1 MEISSQQH
9 TSFLGELDIESSV
22 IVPVISYPHF
32 SPGAYAERID
42 EMKSLGVTSI
52 MIGNGKNMVNGLSIA
67 GKGCV
72 GLVVKAKIGR
82 RIYALKI
89 RREDSDRK
97 SMEAEAR
104 LLMMANA
111 AGVGPRLEAHTKNL
125 IAMEFVEGQSISHWI
140 RSASR
145 RGVSRVTRSV
155 LDQCYSLD
163 RADLDHGQLSRLDRH
178 VIVSPDAGGFPCII
192 DFETASTGRKPGNVT
207 AAAQSLLLYGAIAGH
222 VNRILGE
229 VDRDNV
235 ILGLRKYKARKTKT
249 NFCELLEKLPI

>member
-1 MEISSQQH
+1 
-9 TSFLGELDIESSV
+9 
-22 IVPVISYPHF
+22 
-32 SPGAYAERID
+32 
-42 EMKSLGVTSI
+42 
-52 MIGNGKNMVNGLSIA
+52 
-67 GKGCV
+67 
-72 GLVVKAKIGR
+72 
-82 RIYALKI
+82 IYALKI

-125 IAMEFVEGQSISHWI
+125 IAMEFVEGQSIYHWI
-140 RSASR
+140 RRASR

-163 RADLDHGQLSRLDRH
+163 QADLDHGQLSRLDRH
-178 VIVSPDAGGFPCII
+178 VIVSPDAAGFPCII

-207 AAAQSLLLYGAIAGH
+207 AAAQSLFLYGAIAGH
-222 VNRILGE
+222 VKRILGE